1 MEKYM
6 NHQVNYPED
15 YLEETKNKKNKKKY
29 IDNIRRA
36 IEIDKGRETPL
47 LTTELISDLQHVL
60 DPTLIDR
67 KGKMFCGPS
76 NYFGIRLIFPGSIYS
91 WESIYHLE
99 YLMLCVIRQSET
111 YEIFYD
117 IKKETEIRIMMNKFS
132 NKNLLVGL
140 ACQIR
145 DSKKDNISNRVLNAI
160 CHCTRSIEDTP
171 SHIRNTKDDKYY
183 KEEWDKEHLKEAK
196 DHIIE
201 ILENNQHLLP
211 LLENGKAAEY
221 IHRVDILYRI
231 TKALRGVTDHNA
243 KKLMKIEEDI
253 IRCGGTIDYI
263 QQHNI
268 EFMIE
273 CIIGEVK
280 WELYDELIAKLDNN
294 TGQIN
299 KSLRKEINI
308 IKNKL
313 SELVIKRARSR
324 INMIRD
330 EPKLELIK
338 CIREIT

>member
-6 NHQVNYPED
+6 NHQINYPED
-15 YLEETKNKKNKKKY
+15 YLDETKITKNKKKY

-36 IEIDKGRETPL
+36 IEIDESREVPL
-47 LTTELISDLQHVL
+47 LTTELISVLQNVL

-67 KGKMFCGPS
+67 KGKCAVILTCFS
-76 NYFGIRLIFPGSIYS
+76 IRLLIPGTTFS

-111 YEIFYD
+111 YEILYD
-117 IKKETEIRIMMNKFS
+117 IKKETQIRIMMNKFN

-145 DSKKDNISNRVLNAI
+145 DSKNNNPSNRVLNAI
-160 CHCTRSIEDTP
+160 CHCNRSIEDTP
-171 SHIRNTKDDKYY
+171 SRIRNTKDDKYY
-183 KEEWDKEHLKEAK
+183 KEEWDTEHLKEAK

-211 LLENGKAAEY
+211 LLEDGKAAKY
-221 IHRVDILYRI
+221 IHRVDILYKI
-231 TKALRGVTDHNA
+231 MMASIKITDHNA
-243 KKLMKIEEDI
+243 KKLMKIEGDI
-253 IRCGGTIDYI
+253 LSCGGTIDYI

-268 EFMIE
+268 EFMLH
-273 CIIGEVK
+273 CIVGEVK
-280 WELYDELIAKLDNN
+280 WKLYDELIEKLDNN
-294 TGQIN
+294 TGKIK
-299 KSLRKEINI
+299 KSLRKGINT

-313 SELVIKRARSR
+313 NKLITERADLR
-324 INMIRD
+324 INMIRG
-330 EPKLELIK
+330 EPKLSLIK